1 MTFDTTLIISQL
13 FNGLVWGIVLGLLA
27 MGLTIIFGMMG
38 VINFAHGALY
48 LVGAYSAY
56 SLITA
61 GTQWLGAAT
70 GSFWI
75 ALVAAP
81 IAVGLI
87 GMAVEFFLLRR
98 MYEREIIYQFLL
110 TFGLTLV
117 IQELVTIIWGGMP
130 MSFPTPDLL
139 KGVVDLG
146 FMLYP
151 KYRLFVLVLTPLI
164 MLAVWLILVR
174 TRYGAIIR
182 AGTEDR
188 DMVDLLGIN
197 VRRVFTVVFSIG
209 AAMAGLAGVLAGP
222 VIGSIQPDLGNSV
235 LLASFVVVVV
245 GGLGSFTGAIAG
257 AILVG
262 LVKAVT
268 GMVWAEASNAIV
280 FALMAVVLVFM
291 PQGLLGKR

>member
-56 SLITA
+56 TLISA
-61 GTQWLGAAT
+61 GTQWMGAAT
-70 GSFWI
+70 GSFWV

-98 MYEREIIYQFLL
+98 MYEKEIIYQFLL

-130 MSFPTPDLL
+130 KSFPTPDLL

-182 AGTEDR
+182 AGTEDK
-188 DMVDLLGIN
+188 DMVNLLGIN
-197 VRRVFTVVFSIG
+197 VRRVFTVVFSFG

-222 VIGSIQPDLGNSV
+222 IIGNIQPDLGNNV
-235 LLASFVVVVV
+235 LLSSFVVVVV
-245 GGLGSFTGAIAG
+245 GGLGSFTGAVAG

-268 GMVWAEASNAIV
+268 GMVWAEASSAIV
-280 FALMAVVLVFM
+280 FALMAVVLVIM
-291 PQGLLGKR
+291 PHGLLGKR

>member
-1 MTFDTTLIISQL
+1 MAFDTTLIISQL

-56 SLITA
+56 TLITT
-61 GTQWLGAAT
+61 GTQWMGAAT

-98 MYEREIIYQFLL
+98 MYEKEIIYQFLL

-130 MSFPTPDLL
+130 KSFPTPDLL

-151 KYRLFVLVLTPLI
+151 KYRLFVLVLTPVI

-182 AGTEDR
+182 AGTEDK
-188 DMVDLLGIN
+188 DMVNLLGIN
-197 VRRVFTVVFSIG
+197 VRRVFTVVFSFG

-222 VIGSIQPDLGNSV
+222 VIGNIQPDLGNSV

-245 GGLGSFTGAIAG
+245 GGLGSFTGAVVG

-280 FALMAVVLVFM
+280 FALMAVVLVVM

>member
-1 MTFDTTLIISQL
+1 MAFDTTLIISQL

-27 MGLTIIFGMMG
+27 MGLTIIFGMLG

-48 LVGAYSAY
+48 LVGAYLAFT
-56 SLITA
+56 LIVA
-61 GTQWLGAAT
+61 STQWLGAAT
-70 GSFWI
+70 GSFWFS
-75 ALVAAP
+75 LVAAP

-87 GMAVEFFLLRR
+87 GMVVEFFLLRR
-98 MYEREIIYQFLL
+98 MYEKEIIYQFLL

-151 KYRLFVLVLTPLI
+151 KYRLFVLVVTPLI
-164 MLAVWLILVR
+164 MLAVWFVLVR

-222 VIGSIQPDLGNSV
+222 VIGNLQPDLGNSV

-262 LVKAVT
+262 LVKAAT
-268 GMVWAEASNAIV
+268 SMVWAEASNAIV